1 MASFTSRRRNALI
14 QKDLV
19 NLIPLSVTTKN
30 DLAGQRGENYIKQM
44 QPDRPTDRGHTRHDA
59 MDWSAFNEALTS
71 TTTSFYPT
79 SPVNSSHP
87 PVPSSSRRAN
97 HVIEISREE
106 NSTPSPS
113 INELI
118 TQLSSTSLKHRRDG
132 ELSSLEY
139 SDSSSDESS
148 EGSVSDDVELAI
160 LKSVYYG
167 STAVTLDFSLMEKT
181 SDEFQCAICLEQPIN
196 LDSLATV
203 SGCEHHFC
211 FDVSGL
217 QHVSKSLYSS
227 NSLTSFLCHFS
238 ALTHGRPKSKHVH
251 CASDPFILL
260 PLVLK

>member
-1 MASFTSRRRNALI
+1 MASFTNRRRNALI

-19 NLIPLSVTTKN
+19 NLIPWSVTPKN
-30 DLAGQRGENYIKQM
+30 DLAGQRGENYTKQL
-44 QPDRPTDRGHTRHDA
+44 QPARPTDRGHTRHNA
-59 MDWSAFNEALTS
+59 MDWSAFNEAMTS
-71 TTTSFYPT
+71 TTPTSFYPT

-97 HVIEISREE
+97 HIIEI
-106 NSTPSPS
+106 PSPS

-118 TQLSSTSLKHRRDG
+118 TQLSSTSLKHMRDG

-148 EGSVSDDVELAI
+148 EGSVPDNVELAI

-211 FDVSGL
+211 FDVSRL
-217 QHVSKSLYSS
+217 QHVNVSKSLCSMR
-227 NSLTSFLCHFS
+227 
-238 ALTHGRPKSKHVH
+238 LTHSFPLPFQCIDSWAAKKQACPLCKRPFHLV
-251 CASDPFILL
+251 ASRAK
-260 PLVLK
+260 VRWY